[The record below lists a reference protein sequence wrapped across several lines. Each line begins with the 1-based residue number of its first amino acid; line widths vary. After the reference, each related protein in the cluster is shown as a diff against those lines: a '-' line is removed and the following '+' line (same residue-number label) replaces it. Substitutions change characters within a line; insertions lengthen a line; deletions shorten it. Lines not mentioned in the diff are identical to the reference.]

1 MLSNLEIQSNLL
13 RLYQIANANLE
24 FHANELTFL
33 YNYSVER
40 GVNEEELKR
49 ILHAPPSTLI
59 IPEKVETK
67 VECLYDLTKMALAD
81 GNIDEDEKTL
91 LRKFAVSF
99 GFELSDIDELLVE
112 LESSAKQNKTLS
124 EILNQN

>member
-1 MLSNLEIQSNLL
+1 MMSNLEIQSNLL

-33 YNYSVER
+33 YNYSIER

-49 ILHAPPSTLI
+49 ILHSPPSILI
-59 IPEKVETK
+59 VPEKIDTK
-67 VECLYDLTKMALAD
+67 VEYLYDLTKMALAD
-81 GNIDEDEKTL
+81 GNIDDDEKTL
-91 LRKFAVSF
+91 LRKFAITF
-99 GFELSDIDELLVE
+99 GFELSDIDELLSE

-124 EILNQN
+124 EILNQD